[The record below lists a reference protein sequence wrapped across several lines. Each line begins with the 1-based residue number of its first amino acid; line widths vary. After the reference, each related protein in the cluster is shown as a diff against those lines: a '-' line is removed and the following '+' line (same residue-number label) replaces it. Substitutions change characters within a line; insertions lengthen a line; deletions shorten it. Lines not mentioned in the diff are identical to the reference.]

1 MPFEHRVRVQFFEVD
16 LQGVVFNMW
25 YLAWFDTAMSLF
37 FAELG
42 FPYDDTM
49 RDGWDVQ
56 LVHTELDWSGSAR
69 FGDAVVVE
77 VSTDRIGTTSF
88 TLGYRVLR
96 GDVVLVA
103 LQLDQQP
110 RVLTHHLD
118 DVAQRRRITHRAA
131 RERIGEVAEK
141 PRPAEAAA
149 ADDHA
154 VAARLGSHP
163 YAVLGRPHV
172 SVAEHRDAR

>member
-37 FAELG
+37 FAKLG

-69 FGDAVVVE
+69 FGDEVAVE
-77 VSTDRIGTTSF
+77 VTTDRIGTTSF

-96 GDVVLVA
+96 GDELLVTAKTVYVVIDINGSGKRPVRDAPRAALTSPRWVRRNPPSRRGSKGDYVA
-103 LQLDQQP
+103 LN
-110 RVLTHHLD
+110 
-118 DVAQRRRITHRAA
+118 
-131 RERIGEVAEK
+131 
-141 PRPAEAAA
+141 
-149 ADDHA
+149 
-154 VAARLGSHP
+154 
-163 YAVLGRPHV
+163 GR
-172 SVAEHRDAR
+172 SA